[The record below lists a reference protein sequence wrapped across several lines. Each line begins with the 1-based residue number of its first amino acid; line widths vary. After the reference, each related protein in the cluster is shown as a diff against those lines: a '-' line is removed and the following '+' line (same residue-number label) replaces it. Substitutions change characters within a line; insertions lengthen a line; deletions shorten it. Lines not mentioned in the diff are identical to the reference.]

1 MKSMTRYFLAAL
13 FVSLMR
19 LPARADQEQLRGL
32 MAEASDFQA
41 EYTKTV
47 RTKGQI
53 EAAKREIAGSE
64 LALLGAIDAI
74 KGGDESGRPQSLC
87 PPESAN
93 KAIAAACNTEI
104 SKLDGWKKNLAGD
117 PDGLKKYR
125 EQLLREQ
132 ERLTLAGQ
140 SWSAK
145 KKSNEALLDVLDVAF
160 QSWQRRY
167 AALVFKSAPYSRLVS
182 TEEGSARCKIPPD
195 SGREAIL
202 EGAQG
207 CLQWLWVG
215 AMQNR

>member
-13 FVSLMR
+13 LVSLTG
-19 LPARADQEQLRGL
+19 LPAHADQEQLRGL
-32 MAEASDFQA
+32 MAEAADFQA
-41 EYTKTV
+41 EYTKTI
-47 RTKGQI
+47 RTQAQI

-64 LALLGAIDAI
+64 LAVIGAMDAI
-74 KGGDESGRPQSLC
+74 KGGAGPGRPQNLC

-93 KAIAAACNTEI
+93 KAIAAACNTAV
-104 SKLDGWKKNLAGD
+104 SKLDGWKSSLAGD
-117 PDGLKKYR
+117 PDGRKKYA
-125 EQLLREQ
+125 EQLQREQ

-140 SWSAK
+140 KWSAK
-145 KKSNEALLDVLDVAF
+145 KKSNEALLEVLDTVF

-167 AALVFKSAPYSRLVS
+167 AALVFKSSAYSRLVS
-182 TEEGSARCKIPPD
+182 TEEGAAHCKSPAA
-195 SGREAIL
+195 SGKEAIL